1 MARVIGGQSVEDVAR
16 ARLAARFPEKLAEVT
31 RQLDLAIACADHL
44 RIPLTAELLEELV
57 ADHLR
62 AKAAARPPA
71 SRTSP
76 AIPLICGD
84 RRGGHL
90 PAG

>member
-1 MARVIGGQSVEDVAR
+1 MMIGGESFEDVAR
-16 ARLAARFPEKLAEVT
+16 RRLVARFPENLAEVT
-31 RQLDLAIACADHL
+31 RQLELAIACADHL
-44 RIPLTAELLEELV
+44 RIPLTAELLENLV
-57 ADHLR
+57 ADHLH

-84 RRGGHL
+84 RRGGRL
-90 PAG
+90 PTG